1 MEHDPT
7 WAGALHDAAVYG
19 FRFDLARYL
28 IGAGLIAGSLSLQA
42 DALDFLGDA
51 GNYALTLFV
60 LGMTLKARATAAL
73 VKGATMVVLGVF
85 VLVQGVVHAVIGTVP
100 HAEIMGATALTALLA
115 NAAVAAMLYR
125 YRDGDSNARSVWLC
139 SRNDVLAN
147 LAVLLAASGVFALGP
162 GNVWVTGER
171 LLLHWN
177 GFGWDDGSSDSTFTT
192 VAGAAPDRFFF
203 PRTDGFITRYQ
214 QP

>member
-1 MEHDPT
+1 MLIV
-7 WAGALHDAAVYG
+7 ALAINAVM
-19 FRFDLARYL
+19 FLVEV
-28 IGAGLIAGSLSLQA
+28 GAGLIAGSLSLQA

-85 VLVQGVVHAVIGTVP
+85 VLVQGVVHAVTGGVP
-100 HAEIMGATALTALLA
+100 QAEIMGATALAALVA

-147 LAVLLAASGVFALGP
+147 LAVLLAASAVFALGSRWP
-162 GNVWVTGER
+162 DLAVAAFIASLALTSGWQVVQGAVRER
-171 LLLHWN
+171 
-177 GFGWDDGSSDSTFTT
+177 SSC
-192 VAGAAPDRFFF
+192 DRSKVHG
-203 PRTDGFITRYQ
+203 P
-214 QP
+214 

>member
-1 MEHDPT
+1 VLIV
-7 WAGALHDAAVYG
+7 ALAINAVM
-19 FRFDLARYL
+19 FLVEV
-28 IGAGLIAGSLSLQA
+28 GAGLIAGSLSLQA

-85 VLVQGVVHAVIGTVP
+85 VLVQGVVHAVTGGVP
-100 HAEIMGATALTALLA
+100 QAEIMGATALAALVA

-147 LAVLLAASGVFALGP
+147 LAVLLAASGVFALGSRWP
-162 GNVWVTGER
+162 DLAVAAFIASLALTSGWQVVREARRER
-171 LLLHWN
+171 
-177 GFGWDDGSSDSTFTT
+177 SSCGRS
-192 VAGAAPDRFFF
+192 AARVLP
-203 PRTDGFITRYQ
+203 
-214 QP
+214 

>member
-1 MEHDPT
+1 MGSHCCGPPVERAPT
-7 WAGALHDAAVYG
+7 PG
-19 FRFDLARYL
+19 FRRVLIVALAINAVMFL
-28 IGAGLIAGSLSLQA
+28 VEVGAGLIAGSLSLQA

-147 LAVLLAASGVFALGP
+147 LAVLLAASGVFALESRWPDLAVAALIASLGLTS
-162 GNVWVTGER
+162 GWQVVRDAVRER
-171 LLLHWN
+171 RTC
-177 GFGWDDGSSDSTFTT
+177 GKSSEHDS
-192 VAGAAPDRFFF
+192 
-203 PRTDGFITRYQ
+203 
-214 QP
+214 

>member
-1 MEHDPT
+1 MLIV
-7 WAGALHDAAVYG
+7 ALAINAVM
-19 FRFDLARYL
+19 FLVEV
-28 IGAGLIAGSLSLQA
+28 GAGLIAGSLSLQA

-85 VLVQGVVHAVIGTVP
+85 VLVQGVVHAVTGGVP
-100 HAEIMGATALTALLA
+100 QAEIMGATALAALVA

-147 LAVLLAASGVFALGP
+147 LAVLLAASGVFALGSRWP
-162 GNVWVTGER
+162 DLAVAAFIASLALTSGWQVVREARRER
-171 LLLHWN
+171 
-177 GFGWDDGSSDSTFTT
+177 SSCGRS
-192 VAGAAPDRFFF
+192 AARVLP
-203 PRTDGFITRYQ
+203 
-214 QP
+214 

>member
-1 MEHDPT
+1 MLIV
-7 WAGALHDAAVYG
+7 ALAINAVM
-19 FRFDLARYL
+19 FLVEV
-28 IGAGLIAGSLSLQA
+28 GAGLIAGSLSLQA

-85 VLVQGVVHAVIGTVP
+85 VLVRGVVHAVTGGVP
-100 HAEIMGATALTALLA
+100 QAEIMGATALAALVA

-147 LAVLLAASGVFALGP
+147 LAVLLAASGVFALESRWPDLAVAALIASLGLTS
-162 GNVWVTGER
+162 GWQVVRDAVRER
-171 LLLHWN
+171 RTC
-177 GFGWDDGSSDSTFTT
+177 GKSSEHDS
-192 VAGAAPDRFFF
+192 
-203 PRTDGFITRYQ
+203 
-214 QP
+214 